1 MPLSHAYV
9 PSGYA
14 GRAINTM
21 TRIRRRRC
29 GLPQFQTGEGD
40 GDGRAGALSCASFIG
55 LDGFF
60 SSCVQCTA
68 MDRNAHVCIRYSSG
82 GWLGTVRFRPSF
94 PPTSHGVRA
103 RSVGVRARTVRGVRG
118 VRGRVAVACGA
129 PLSTCPL
136 SSGYADHERRVCVR
150 CCVRAVSHFT
160 TSAVLKR

>member
-1 MPLSHAYV
+1 MV
-9 PSGYA
+9 
-14 GRAINTM
+14 GRA
-21 TRIRRRRC
+21 
-29 GLPQFQTGEGD
+29 LS
-40 GDGRAGALSCASFIG
+40 RAHHSSVWTASSLRVFNVRPWSVSISVDAHAL
-55 LDGFF
+55 
-60 SSCVQCTA
+60 
-68 MDRNAHVCIRYSSG
+68 HVCIRYSSG

-118 VRGRVAVACGA
+118 VRGRCSVWCAE
-129 PLSTCPL
+129 LSTCPL